1 MKRLIAAVSFAALAA
16 PALAANG
23 LPYEQY
29 VVDRALPN
37 LQERAASSGDTANA
51 ATKADNKSPWADDF
65 NFIAPAK

>member
-1 MKRLIAAVSFAALAA
+1 MKRFIAAVFLAALAA

-29 VVDRALPN
+29 VIDQALPN

-51 ATKADNKSPWADDF
+51 AAKADSESPWADDF